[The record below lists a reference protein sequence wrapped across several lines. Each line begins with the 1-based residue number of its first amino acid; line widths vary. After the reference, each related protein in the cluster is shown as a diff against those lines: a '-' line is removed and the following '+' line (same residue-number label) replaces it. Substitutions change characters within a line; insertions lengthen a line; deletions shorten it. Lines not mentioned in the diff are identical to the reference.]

1 MLAVPSDLLGA
12 ISDLTGGK
20 VAIVIGAG
28 SSHELPTNLPLSKKC
43 SEDAHEK
50 LMADGVLSAGDCVDP
65 SDLSILADAVY
76 VKSNNEQENLV
87 RRLPIDEFRNAQP
100 NEGHTIAAA
109 LLVEQAVIDILSL
122 NFDHAQRH
130 ALPNVS
136 AGSRVSIVNG
146 PQDHDRLGVCN
157 FIYLHRHA
165 DAGFEEWILRS
176 VQLEEEWR
184 GNWEQVITQRVS
196 STPHLVFAGLGY
208 PAKVLV
214 ESVQQ
219 LRTAVPTSH
228 NVYYVD
234 PAQLENSK
242 FAESL
247 SISTEQHIQLGWID
261 FMKVLGARLV
271 EEHIR
276 DLRDRCS
283 VFSVT
288 NAIHEE
294 DCSNLLA
301 ELRSLGL
308 ITLGRIR
315 AVWQL
320 DTTIQYL
327 PYRGCHY
334 EQYADLILA
343 ICLIERTT
351 GSKGKPDRNGNVILH
366 KEGKAICTLVPI
378 SGRGTRTFSMI
389 EPLFAHLESEI
400 SIASQPTPTIFVLS
414 GVQGT
419 VEESNLP
426 RDIVMGD
433 QPDNLVIGTSVRAIT
448 NVPKL
453 RGDPESIFS
462 LIGHA

>member
-1 MLAVPSDLLGA
+1 MSEVLPDLLGA

-28 SSHELPTNLPLSKKC
+28 SSRELPTNLPLSKKC
-43 SEDAHEK
+43 SEDAHDK
-50 LMADGVLSAGDCVDP
+50 LVADGVLSPGECVDP
-65 SDLSILADAVY
+65 SDLSILADVVY
-76 VKSNNEQENLV
+76 AKSSKQEKLV
-87 RRLPIDEFRNAQP
+87 SRLPIEAFRNAQP

-157 FIYLHRHA
+157 FIYLHRSA
-165 DAGFEEWILRS
+165 DAGVEEWILRS
-176 VQLEEEWR
+176 VQLEEAWR

-219 LRTAVPTSH
+219 LKTALPTGH
-228 NVYYVD
+228 KLYYVD
-234 PAQLENSK
+234 PGQLENSK

-247 SISTEQHIQLGWID
+247 AVSAEQHIQLGWID
-261 FMKVLGARLV
+261 FMRLLGARLV

-276 DLRDRCS
+276 DLRDRCA

-288 NAIHEE
+288 NQIDHE
-294 DCSNLLA
+294 DCSNFLG
-301 ELRSLGL
+301 ELKSLGL
-308 ITLGRIR
+308 LTFGRIR

-320 DTTIQYL
+320 DTTMEYL

-334 EQYADLILA
+334 EQYVDLILS

-351 GSKGKPDRNGNVILH
+351 GCKGKPDRSGNVVLH
-366 KEGKAICTLVPI
+366 KGGKAICTLVPI
-378 SGRGTRTFSMI
+378 SGRGIRTISMI
-389 EPLFAHLESEI
+389 EPVFTYLESEI
-400 SIASQPTPTIFVLS
+400 GIASKPTPIIFLLS

-419 VEESNLP
+419 EEESKLP
-426 RDIVMGD
+426 PDIVMGE
-433 QPDNLVIGTSVRAIT
+433 QSENLVIGTPVRAIT
-448 NVPKL
+448 NVLKL
-453 RGDPESIFS
+453 RGNPESILS
-462 LIGHA
+462 LIGQA